1 LIIIIKYK
9 VGLNLS
15 WATKNITY
23 NIMSNKVFGIDLGTG
38 NSCVAI
44 IEGGQAK
51 VIANAE
57 GSRTTPS
64 VVFIKGDER
73 KIGGSAKRGMIM
85 NPKNTV
91 SFIKRFMGAEWQDP
105 DVQKMLTMITYEV
118 INKNNKPYVRI
129 EDKDYSAEEISS
141 YILADLAKVASD
153 YYGEDVKD
161 CVITVPAWFN
171 DVQRKATKLAGEL
184 AGLNVHRIIN
194 EPTAAILAA
203 GMDKEDKE
211 RLVLVND
218 LGCGTEDVS
227 ICEVSQ
233 GMVEVLA
240 SDGDVFLGGQNYDNE
255 IVDWLAEEF
264 MKDHA
269 GVDLRKDPMAYAR
282 LIEAAEKA
290 KCELSTSTSTEINL
304 PYITV
309 IDGVPQMLV
318 TNLTRAK
325 FEQMTKK
332 FTDRVIEIAKRALG
346 KANKSASDIT
356 DILLVGGSS
365 RMPQVQEALKNTFGD
380 KLNKSSNFDEAVA
393 LGAAIQA
400 KAIVNPEE
408 SDTLLLDVTP
418 ITLGIEVNG
427 NMMGKLIE
435 ANTTIPAK
443 KSQVF
448 TTAVDNQPAVSIVV
462 LQGER
467 PMSKDN
473 KQIGMFNLDGI
484 APAPRGVPQIEV
496 TFDIDANGTLTVSAK
511 DLGTQKEQHITIN
524 DSNALSQD
532 EIDRIKKE
540 AEEHKAEDAEKKA
553 EFEKKNNAEG
563 YIYSVERSL
572 TDDNLKDKFTDDE
585 KKQLGDLV
593 AEAKKAIDEKDDAT
607 MFAKKDELEKVY
619 NPIIT
624 RIYQENMP
632 KDANGNPQVDPN
644 MFGNMFN
651 GAQGA
656 SGGQNPFNGNPFQ
669 AGAPFTETK

>member
-1 LIIIIKYK
+1 
-9 VGLNLS
+9 
-15 WATKNITY
+15 
-23 NIMSNKVFGIDLGTG
+23 MSNKVFGIDLGTG

-44 IEGGQAK
+44 IEGGSAK

-91 SFIKRFMGAEWQDP
+91 SFIKRFMGAEWQDA
-105 DVQKMLTMITYEV
+105 DVQKMLTMVTYEV
-118 INKNNKPYVRI
+118 VNKNNKPYVRI
-129 EDKDYSAEEISS
+129 EGKDYSAEEISS

-255 IVDWLAEEF
+255 IVNWLAEEF

-269 GVDLRKDPMAYAR
+269 NVDLRKDPMAYAR
-282 LIEAAEKA
+282 LVEAAEKA

-309 IDGVPQMLV
+309 MDGVPQMLV
-318 TNLTRAK
+318 TTLTRAK
-325 FEQMTKK
+325 FEQITKK
-332 FTDRVIEIAKRALG
+332 FTDKVVEIAKRAIE
-346 KANKSASDIT
+346 KAKKTPADIT

-365 RMPQVQEALKNTFGD
+365 RMPQVQEALKNAFGD
-380 KLNKSSNFDEAVA
+380 KLNKSSNYDEAVA

-484 APAPRGVPQIEV
+484 APAPRGIPQIEV

-511 DLGTQKEQHITIN
+511 DLGTQKEQHITIS
-524 DSNALSQD
+524 DSNALSQE

-540 AEEHKAEDAEKKA
+540 AEEHKAEDAQKKA
-553 EFEKKNNAEG
+553 EFEKKNQAEG
-563 YIYSVERSL
+563 YVYSVERSL
-572 TDDNLKDKFTDDE
+572 TDENLKDKFTDDE
-585 KKQLGDLV
+585 KKQLEDLV
-593 AEAKKAIDEKDDAT
+593 AAAKKAIDEKNDT
-607 MFAKKDELEKVY
+607 ELFVKKDELEKVY
-619 NPIIT
+619 GPIIT
-624 RIYQENMP
+624 RIYQENAP

-644 MFGNMFN
+644 MFNNMF
-651 GAQGA
+651 GGQG
-656 SGGQNPFNGNPFQ
+656 GNGQNPFGGNPFQ

>member
-1 LIIIIKYK
+1 
-9 VGLNLS
+9 
-15 WATKNITY
+15 
-23 NIMSNKVFGIDLGTG
+23 MSNKVFGIDLGTG
-38 NSCVAI
+38 NSCVAV
-44 IEGGQAK
+44 IENGQAK
-51 VIANAE
+51 VIANSE

-91 SFIKRFMGAEWQDP
+91 SFIKRFMGAEWNDS

-118 INKNNKPYVRI
+118 INKNNKPYVKI
-129 EDKDYSAEEISS
+129 EGKEYSAEEISS

-184 AGLNVHRIIN
+184 AGLTVHRIIN

-211 RLVLVND
+211 RIVLVND

-255 IVDWLAEEF
+255 IVNWLAEEF

-269 GVDLRKDPMAYAR
+269 NLDLRKDPMAYAR
-282 LIEAAEKA
+282 LVEAAEKA

-309 IDGVPQMLV
+309 MDGVPQMLV
-318 TNLTRAK
+318 ITLTRAK
-325 FEQMTKK
+325 FESMTKQY
-332 FTDRVIEIAKRALG
+332 TDKVIEIAKRALEKAG
-346 KANKSASDIT
+346 KTSSDIT

-365 RMPQVQEALKNTFGD
+365 RMPQVQEALKNAFGD
-380 KLNKSSNFDEAVA
+380 KLNKQSNFDEAVA

-448 TTAVDNQPAVSIVV
+448 TTAVDNQPAVSIIV

-484 APAPRGVPQIEV
+484 APAPRGIPQIEV

-511 DLGTQKEQHITIN
+511 DLGTQKEQHITIDN
-524 DSNALSQD
+524 SNSLSQE

-540 AEEHKAEDAEKKA
+540 AEEHKAEDDAKKA
-553 EFEKKNNAEG
+553 EIEKRNQAEG
-563 YIYSVERSL
+563 FIYGIERSL
-572 TDDNLKDKFTDDE
+572 TDDNMKDKYTDDE
-585 KKQLGDLV
+585 RKQLEDLV
-593 AEAKKAIDEKDDAT
+593 KEAKEAIDSKDDAKL
-607 MFAKKDELEKVY
+607 FEKKDELEKVY
-619 NPIIT
+619 TPIIS
-624 RIYQENMP
+624 RIYKEAGPQN
-632 KDANGNPQVDPN
+632 ANGNPQVDPN
-644 MFGNMFN
+644 MFGNMFGGQN
-651 GAQGA
+651 N
-656 SGGQNPFNGNPFQ
+656 GQNPFGGNPFT
-669 AGAPFTETK
+669 AGQPFQDNK

>member
-1 LIIIIKYK
+1 
-9 VGLNLS
+9 
-15 WATKNITY
+15 
-23 NIMSNKVFGIDLGTG
+23 MSNKVFGIDLGTG

-44 IEGGQAK
+44 IENGK
-51 VIANAE
+51 PVVIANSE
-57 GSRTTPS
+57 GLRTTPS
-64 VVFIKGDER
+64 VVYIKGSER
-73 KIGGSAKRGMIM
+73 KIGSTAKRGMIM

-91 SFIKRFMGAEWQDP
+91 SFIKRFMGAEYTDA
-105 DVQKMLTMITYEV
+105 DVQKMLEMVTYEV
-118 INKNNKPYVRI
+118 VNKNNKPYIKI
-129 EDKDYSAEEISS
+129 EGKEYSAEEISS

-153 YYGEDVKD
+153 YYGEEVKD

-171 DVQRKATKLAGEL
+171 DVQRKATQLAGEL

-194 EPTAAILAA
+194 EPTAAILSA
-203 GMDKEDKE
+203 GMDKEDKD
-211 RLVLVND
+211 RIVLVND
-218 LGCGTEDVS
+218 IGCGTEDVS
-227 ICEVSQ
+227 ICDVSK
-233 GMVEVLA
+233 GIVEVLA

-255 IVDWLAEEF
+255 IVNWMAEEF
-264 MKDHA
+264 MKDHS

-282 LIEAAEKA
+282 LVEAAEKA
-290 KCELSTSTSTEINL
+290 KCELSSSTQTEINL

-309 IDGVPQMLV
+309 MDGVPQMLIM
-318 TNLTRAK
+318 TLTRAK
-325 FEQMTKK
+325 FEQMTKYL
-332 FTDRVIEIAKRALG
+332 TDKVIAIAKRALE
-346 KANKSASDIT
+346 KAKKTASDIT

-365 RMPQVQEALKNTFGD
+365 RMPQIQEALKKEFGD
-380 KLNKSSNFDEAVA
+380 KLNKSSNYDEAVA

-448 TTAVDNQPAVSIVV
+448 TTAVDNQPAVTIVV

-496 TFDIDANGTLTVSAK
+496 TFDIDANGVLTVSAK
-511 DLGTQKEQHITIN
+511 DLGTQKEQHITI
-524 DSNALSQD
+524 SNSNSLTQE

-540 AEEHKAEDAEKKA
+540 AEEHKAEDDKKKA
-553 EFEKKNNAEG
+553 EFDKRNQAES
-563 YIYSVERSL
+563 YVYSVEHSL

-585 KKQLGDLV
+585 KSQVEALVKECKDVIDKKPEDYSELYSKQ
-593 AEAKKAIDEKDDAT
+593 E
-607 MFAKKDELEKVY
+607 ELEKVY
-619 NPIIT
+619 TPIIS
-624 RIYQENMP
+624 RIYKELNPQPQQGAQMNPEDIQNMFSG
-632 KDANGNPQVDPN
+632 NGN
-644 MFGNMFN
+644 
-651 GAQGA
+651 
-656 SGGQNPFNGNPFQ
+656 NPFAGGNPMTGDFKNV
-669 AGAPFTETK
+669 GEV

>member
-1 LIIIIKYK
+1 
-9 VGLNLS
+9 
-15 WATKNITY
+15 
-23 NIMSNKVFGIDLGTG
+23 MSNKVFGIDLGTG
-38 NSCVAI
+38 NSCVAV

-64 VVFIKGDER
+64 VVFLGTNKDGNFER
-73 KIGGSAKRGMIM
+73 KVGSTAKRGMVM

-91 SFIKRFMGAEWQDP
+91 SFIKRFMGAEWNDA

-118 INKNNKPYVRI
+118 VNKNNKPYVRI
-129 EDKDYSAEEISS
+129 DGKDYSAEEISS

-153 YYGEDVKD
+153 YYGEEVKD

-184 AGLNVHRIIN
+184 AGLTVHRIIN

-255 IVDWLAEEF
+255 IVDWMAEEF
-264 MKDHA
+264 MKDHS
-269 GVDLRKDPMAYAR
+269 GVDLRKEPMAYAR
-282 LIEAAEKA
+282 LVEAAEKA
-290 KCELSTSTSTEINL
+290 KCELSSATQTEINL
-304 PYITV
+304 PYI
-309 IDGVPQMLV
+309 IPINNIPQMLV
-318 TNLTRAK
+318 LTLTRAK
-325 FEQMTKK
+325 FESITKK
-332 FTDRVIEIAKRALG
+332 YTDKVIEIAKRALQKAG
-346 KANKSASDIT
+346 KNASDIT

-365 RMPQVQEALKNTFGD
+365 RMPPAAGALKNTFGD
-380 KLNKSSNFDEAVA
+380 KLNKQSNFDEAVA

-400 KAIVNPEE
+400 KAIVNPED

-418 ITLGIEVNG
+418 ISLGIEVNG
-427 NMMGKLIE
+427 NMFGKLID
-435 ANTTIPAK
+435 ANTTIPCK

-448 TTAVDNQPAVSIVV
+448 TTAVDNQPAVTIVV

-473 KQIGMFNLDGI
+473 KQIGIFNLDGI
-484 APAPRGVPQIEV
+484 APAPRGIPQIEV

-511 DLGTQKEQHITIN
+511 DLGTQKEQHITIS
-524 DSNALSQD
+524 DSNALSQE

-540 AEEHKAEDAEKKA
+540 AEEHKAEDDKKKA
-553 EFEKKNNAEG
+553 EMDKRNAAEG
-563 YIYSVERSL
+563 YIYSVEKTL
-572 TDDNLKDKFTDDE
+572 TDENLKDKFTDDE
-585 KKQLGDLV
+585 KKHLEDLV
-593 AEAKKAIDEKDDAT
+593 KEAKEAIDSKDDAK
-607 MFAKKDELEKVY
+607 MFEKKDELEKVFQ
-619 NPIIT
+619 PIIT
-624 RIYQENMP
+624 RIYQENAP
-632 KDANGNPQVDPN
+632 KDQNGNPQVDPN
-644 MFGNMFN
+644 MFSQMFN
-651 GAQGA
+651 GSNGNQ
-656 SGGQNPFNGNPFQ
+656 SGNPFSGNPFQ
-669 AGAPFTETK
+669 AGTPFTETK

>member
-1 LIIIIKYK
+1 
-9 VGLNLS
+9 
-15 WATKNITY
+15 
-23 NIMSNKVFGIDLGTG
+23 MSNKVFGIDLGTG
-38 NSCVAI
+38 NSCVAV
-44 IEGGQAK
+44 IEGGK
-51 VIANAE
+51 PVVIANAE
-57 GSRTTPS
+57 GNRTTPS

-73 KIGGSAKRGMIM
+73 KIGSTAKRGMIM

-91 SFIKRFMGAEWQDP
+91 SFIKRFMGAEWNDP

-118 INKNNKPYVRI
+118 VNKNNKPYVRI
-129 EDKDYSAEEISS
+129 DGKDYSAEEISS
-141 YILADLAKVASD
+141 FILADLAKVASD

-255 IVDWLAEEF
+255 IVDWMAEEF
-264 MKDHA
+264 MKDHS

-290 KCELSTSTSTEINL
+290 KCELSTSKQTEINL

-309 IDGVPQMLV
+309 QDGVPQMLV
-318 TNLTRAK
+318 MTLTRAK
-325 FEQMTKK
+325 FESLTKK
-332 FTDRVIEIAKRALG
+332 YTGKVIEIAKRALQ
-346 KANKSASDIT
+346 KANKTASDIT

-365 RMPQVQEALKNTFGD
+365 RMPQVQEALKNAFGD
-380 KLNKSSNFDEAVA
+380 KLNKQSNFDEAVA
-393 LGAAIQA
+393 LGAVIQA

-418 ITLGIEVNG
+418 ISLGIEVNG
-427 NMMGKLIE
+427 NMFGKLID
-435 ANTTIPAK
+435 ANTTIPCK

-473 KQIGMFNLDGI
+473 KQIGLFNLDGI
-484 APAPRGVPQIEV
+484 APAPRGIPQIEV

-511 DLGTQKEQHITIN
+511 DLGTQKEQHITIS
-524 DSNALSQD
+524 DSNALSQE

-540 AEEHKAEDAEKKA
+540 AEEHKAEDDKKKA
-553 EFEKKNNAEG
+553 EMDKKNAAEG
-563 YIYSVERSL
+563 YIYSVEKSL

-585 KKQLGDLV
+585 KKQLEDLV
-593 AEAKKAIDEKDDAT
+593 KEAKEAIDSKDDT
-607 MFAKKDELEKVY
+607 KMFEKKDELEKVFQ
-619 NPIIT
+619 PIIT
-624 RIYQENMP
+624 RIYQENAP
-632 KDANGNPQVDPN
+632 KDQNGNPQVDPN
-644 MFGNMFN
+644 MFGQMFN
-651 GAQGA
+651 GGQGGA
-656 SGGQNPFNGNPFQ
+656 TGNPFSGNPFQ
-669 AGAPFTETK
+669 AGTPFEETK

>member
-1 LIIIIKYK
+1 
-9 VGLNLS
+9 
-15 WATKNITY
+15 
-23 NIMSNKVFGIDLGTG
+23 MSNKVFGIDLGTG

-44 IEGGQAK
+44 IEGGSAK

-91 SFIKRFMGAEWQDP
+91 SFIKRFMGAEWQDA
-105 DVQKMLTMITYEV
+105 DVQKMLTMVTYEV
-118 INKNNKPYVRI
+118 VNKNNKPYVRI
-129 EDKDYSAEEISS
+129 EGKDYSAEEISS

-184 AGLNVHRIIN
+184 AGLTVHRIIN

-227 ICEVSQ
+227 ICEVSE

-255 IVDWLAEEF
+255 IVNWLAEEF
-264 MKDHA
+264 MKDHPN
-269 GVDLRKDPMAYAR
+269 VDLRKDPMAYAR
-282 LIEAAEKA
+282 LVEAAEKA

-309 IDGVPQMLV
+309 IDSVPQMLV
-318 TNLTRAK
+318 TTLTRAK
-325 FEQMTKK
+325 FEQMTKYL
-332 FTDRVIEIAKRALG
+332 TDRVVEIAKRALE
-346 KANKSASDIT
+346 KAKKSASDVT

-365 RMPQVQEALKNTFGD
+365 RMPQVQEALKNAIGD
-380 KLNKSSNFDEAVA
+380 KLNKSSNYDEAVA

-443 KSQVF
+443 KSKVF
-448 TTAVDNQPAVSIVV
+448 TTAVDNQPGVSIVV

-467 PMSKDN
+467 PMSRDN
-473 KQIGMFNLDGI
+473 KVIGTFQLDGI
-484 APAPRGVPQIEV
+484 MPAPRGVPQIEV
-496 TFDIDANGTLTVSAK
+496 TFDIDANGTLTVTAVDK
-511 DLGTQKEQHITIN
+511 ATNKEQHITIS
-524 DSNALSQD
+524 DSNSLSQE

-540 AEEHKAEDAEKKA
+540 AEEHKAEDAAKKA
-553 EFEKKNNAEG
+553 EFDKKNEAEG

-572 TDDNLKDKFTDDE
+572 NDDNLKDKFTSDE
-585 KKQLGDLV
+585 RKQLEDIV
-593 AEAKKAIDEKDDAT
+593 AAAKKAIDEKDDTT

-644 MFGNMFN
+644 MFGNMF
-651 GAQGA
+651 GGQA
-656 SGGQNPFNGNPFQ
+656 GGQNPFGGNPFQ